1 MKMEYVELG
10 EVCEIKNGYAFKS
23 TEFKEV
29 GIPLLRISNF
39 DNGQVYLHENTVYLD
54 EKYLH
59 EKSDFIVE
67 KGDILIALSGA
78 TTGKFGIYTENFQS
92 LLNQRIGLFKS
103 GKSNNLENKYFYFYL
118 SVLKKQIL
126 RNAGGAAQPN
136 ISTKAISKFKI
147 PLPPLEEQKRI
158 AALLD
163 EADRLCQLDK
173 ALIEKYDALTQS
185 LFLDMFGD
193 PVINPKGWEK
203 VELGSLGKIS
213 SGSTPSRKIAANFKG
228 EIPWVKTGE
237 VNGEI
242 IFDTEE
248 HISTEGLKNSSCKLN
263 PINSLIIAM
272 YGQGKTRGQVGI
284 LGIESTTNQACAVIP
299 PSLKM
304 NHTFLFIQLKFCYH
318 DLRNLSRGGN
328 QSNLNIGLIKKY
340 TCILPPL
347 SLQNEF
353 AERVAIIEQ
362 QKQQA
367 QEALQKSEDL
377 FNGLLQ
383 DVFRG

>member
-10 EVCEIKNGYAFKS
+10 EVLIYEQPTKYIVKS
-23 TEFKEV
+23 TNYDDTFKTPVLTAGQSFILGYTDE
-29 GIPLLRISNF
+29 IENIF
-39 DNGQVYLHENTVYLD
+39 DNVPVIIFDDFTTAIKYVDFPFKVKSSAMKILKADSNKADIRFLYYL
-54 EKYLH
+54 
-59 EKSDFIVE
+59 
-67 KGDILIALSGA
+67 
-78 TTGKFGIYTENFQS
+78 
-92 LLNQRIGLFKS
+92 LLTIKVNS
-103 GKSNNLENKYFYFYL
+103 
-118 SVLKKQIL
+118 
-126 RNAGGAAQPN
+126 AQH
-136 ISTKAISKFKI
+136 KRYWISKFSKIKI
-147 PLPPLEEQKRI
+147 PLPPLEEQQRI
-158 AALLD
+158 ARLLD
-163 EADRLCQLDK
+163 EADRLRQLDK

-193 PVINPKGWEK
+193 PVTNPKGWEK

-228 EIPWVKTGE
+228 KIPWVKTGE

-248 HISTEGLKNSSCKLN
+248 KISTEGLKNSSCKLN

-284 LGIESTTNQACAVIP
+284 LGIESATNQACAVIP
-299 PSLKM
+299 PSVQM
-304 NHTFLFIQLKFCYH
+304 NQTFLFIQLKFCYH

-328 QSNLNIGLIKKY
+328 QSNLNVGLIKKY
-340 TCILPPL
+340 KCIFPDLH
-347 SLQNEF
+347 LQNQF

-383 DVFRG
+383 DVFR